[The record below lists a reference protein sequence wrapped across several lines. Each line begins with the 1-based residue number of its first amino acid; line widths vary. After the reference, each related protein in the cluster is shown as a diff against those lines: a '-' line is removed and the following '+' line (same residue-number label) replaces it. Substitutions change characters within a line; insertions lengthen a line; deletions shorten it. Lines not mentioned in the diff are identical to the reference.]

1 MQRRREHMQQA
12 KDQAEHKQYAAELDK
27 AKQDYEDEKKKMHA
41 LLESVKDLLADPLD
55 TCDDETSPPK

>member
-1 MQRRREHMQQA
+1 MQQA

-41 LLESVKDLLADPLD
+41 LFESVKDLLADPLD

>member
-1 MQRRREHMQQA
+1 MQQA

>member
-1 MQRRREHMQQA
+1 MQQA

-55 TCDDETSPPK
+55 TEDDETSPPK